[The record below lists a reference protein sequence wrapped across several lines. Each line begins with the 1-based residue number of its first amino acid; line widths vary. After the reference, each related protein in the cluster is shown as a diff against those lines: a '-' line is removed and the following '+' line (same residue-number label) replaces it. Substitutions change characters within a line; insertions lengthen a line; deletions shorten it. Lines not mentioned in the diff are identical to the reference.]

1 MLSFIDPDTLTNG
14 LEEKYALAL
23 YAESRFLGI
32 TGELCSLGSSRVMP
46 VVSKP
51 RFYRAVM
58 SHYLDSRMLQFGKF
72 CEALESSGA
81 LFEKIRHSWSDSS
94 NCTLKESF
102 EVLEVFDFIHNFML
116 LSTLDSPATLWGWAV
131 AIRDD
136 GNLIFSREDSLLS
149 NWMFL
154 LSRLQPY
161 LTPFDILANFLEDKL
176 SNETLLFFSSLLTIS
191 GHYKEPP
198 NMSDIEDRISRGLN
212 EGYDV
217 ASELWGVYRRH
228 DYGWRHSVRG
238 RVFYE
243 DFNPKKVADEIKNF
257 ENHSRNWWE
266 FLREAEDDQSRDFQ
280 ITIPQYYSKEIFD
293 MTDDGIMLLR
303 AHISY

>member
-1 MLSFIDPDTLTNG
+1 
-14 LEEKYALAL
+14 
-23 YAESRFLGI
+23 
-32 TGELCSLGSSRVMP
+32 
-46 VVSKP
+46 
-51 RFYRAVM
+51 M

-72 CEALESSGA
+72 CEALESSSA
-81 LFEKIRHSWSDSS
+81 LFENIRHSWSDSS
-94 NCTLKESF
+94 NCTLKESP
-102 EVLEVFDFIHNFML
+102 ETLE
-116 LSTLDSPATLWGWAV
+116 GWAE

-136 GNLIFSREDSLLS
+136 RNLTFSHRHSLLL

-176 SNETLLFFSSLLTIS
+176 SDETLRFFSSLLTVS

-198 NMSDIEDRISRGLN
+198 NMSDIEDSISRGLK
-212 EGYDV
+212 EDYYV
-217 ASELWGVYRRH
+217 ASKLWEVYRRH

-238 RVFYE
+238 RVFDE
-243 DFNPKKVADEIKNF
+243 DFSPKKVADEIKNF

-280 ITIPQYYSKEIFD
+280 IAIPQYYSKEVFD
-293 MTDDGIMLLR
+293 MTDDGEAGKLFFTLHGKDLETIRKMCPSTKR
-303 AHISY
+303 SIIISNL